1 MAQSQ
6 IDASIIK
13 LKCGLFPD
21 TKIFVSLFKDVSI
34 NPYQVNKTLSSVPT
48 NENYDHYAI
57 LNANRITSVEHVA
70 VAVNSSLMRFSAFSK
85 DSDIQQSNFRGRALD
100 SVVCCAGTTHTGSAM
115 KDYALSDETSDNTGV
130 YDIILIGIDVT
141 LEQFT
146 NTLSSVDG
154 FNSCLDTL
162 VPRSDVADI
171 LGRER
176 SAEEVTKIIKLYKT
190 TKEEVAMQGLAKAV
204 INRVSS
210 KYYV

>member
-1 MAQSQ
+1 MTQSQ

-21 TKIFVSLFKDVSI
+21 TNIFLSFFKDASI
-34 NPYQVNKTLSSVPT
+34 NSYQVNKTLSSVPT

-57 LNANRITSVEHVA
+57 LNASRITSVEHIA
-70 VAVNSSLMRFSAFSK
+70 VAINSSLMRFSAFK
-85 DSDIQQSNFRGRALD
+85 DSDTKQSNFRGRALD
-100 SVVCCAGTTHTGSAM
+100 SVVCCAGTTHTGTAM

-130 YDIILIGIDVT
+130 YDIILIGIDIT

-146 NTLSSVDG
+146 NTLSSVNG

-162 VPRSDVADI
+162 VLRSDVADI